1 MSSAQ
6 RELEETLAW
15 LQRLV
20 AIRSWEHQVLCLCYP
35 AVVQAFQVSTPPG
48 LFQAPLEGRAFL
60 RERTRQ
66 MPYPA

>member
-1 MSSAQ
+1 LLSAL
-6 RELEETLAW
+6 RELEEALVW

-48 LFQAPLEGRAFL
+48 LFQAPLGGKAFL
-60 RERTRQ
+60 LERTRQ
-66 MPYPA
+66 IAYPA